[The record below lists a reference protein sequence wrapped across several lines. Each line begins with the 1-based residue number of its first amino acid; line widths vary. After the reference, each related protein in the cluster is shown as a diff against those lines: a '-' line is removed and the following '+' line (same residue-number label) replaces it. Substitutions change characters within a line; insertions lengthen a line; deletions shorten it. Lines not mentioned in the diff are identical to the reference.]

1 MPTKHSCSVF
11 WMSSRGCTS
20 FTVGFSI
27 EIGHN
32 RSLCA
37 LPSERHVMVIV
48 MLLGKLE
55 EDGSVCLYTSAAWR
69 RQGGGG
75 TMTSDD
81 CEWRPI
87 DVIFFFFSVFSD
99 LVKGAA

>member
-1 MPTKHSCSVF
+1 
-11 WMSSRGCTS
+11 
-20 FTVGFSI
+20 
-27 EIGHN
+27 
-32 RSLCA
+32 
-37 LPSERHVMVIV
+37 MVIV

-75 TMTSDD
+75 TITSDD

-87 DVIFFFFSVFSD
+87 DVIFFSFLFFQTLLRVR
-99 LVKGAA
+99 LKPAAKLHYVKVREPYE